1 LEAENAEFQKAIPN
15 MFENPGKSKIRLIT
29 ADDHPIVRAGIRA
42 FLTNDSRIE
51 IVAEASDGR
60 EALAMVREHLPD
72 VVFMDIYMPRMNGL
86 VAAKLLSRQMPE
98 LKVLMHTL
106 HDDQAHVL
114 QIIRSGAR
122 GYVLKNEPMEK
133 LADAIEIVHRGG
145 THYRTDIAQIA
156 LEEHS
161 RHLQRRGKQTVS
173 SLSERETEVLS
184 KIAEG
189 KTNREIAAELGISV
203 RTVETHR
210 ERMMHKLQIH
220 NVPGLIKFAIMQGVA
235 VIEYP
240 NKQSTFPATAVSA
253 ACPT

>member
-1 LEAENAEFQKAIPN
+1 MVDTLK
-15 MFENPGKSKIRLIT
+15 KSKIRLLV
-29 ADDHPIVRAGIRA
+29 ADDHPIVRAGIRS
-42 FLTNDSRIE
+42 FLANDSRIE
-51 IVAEASDGR
+51 IVGEAGDGR
-60 EALAMVREHLPD
+60 EALAQTRELLPN

-86 VAAKLLSRQMPE
+86 VAAKLLSRQIPE
-98 LKVLMHTL
+98 TKVLMHTL

-122 GYVLKNEPMEK
+122 GYILKNEP
-133 LADAIEIVHRGG
+133 LDALPDAIERVHRGG
-145 THYRTDIAQIA
+145 THFHTDIARIA

-161 RHLQRRGKQTVS
+161 RHLQRCGTQTGS
-173 SLSERETEVLS
+173 ALSERETEVLS

-189 KTNREIAAELGISV
+189 KTNREIAVELGISV

-235 VIEYP
+235 VIEYA
-240 NKQSTFPATAVSA
+240 NKQSAFSTSAVCS
-253 ACPT
+253 T

>member
-1 LEAENAEFQKAIPN
+1 VDKP
-15 MFENPGKSKIRLIT
+15 KIKLLT

-42 FLTNDSRIE
+42 FLAGAERIE
-51 IVAEASDGR
+51 IVGEAADGR
-60 EALAMVREHLPD
+60 EALALTRELQPD

-86 VAAKLLSRQMPE
+86 VASKLLNRQMPE
-98 LKVLMHTL
+98 VKILMHTL
-106 HDDQAHVL
+106 HDDQSHVL

-122 GYVLKNEPMEK
+122 GYVLKNSPPDK
-133 LADAIEIVHRGG
+133 LAEAIERVFLGG
-145 THYRTDIAQIA
+145 TYFHTDTAQIA

-161 RHLQRRGKQTVS
+161 RHLQRRSNQNVS

-189 KTNREIAAELGISV
+189 KTNREIALELGISV

-235 VIEYP
+235 VIEYA
-240 NKQSTFPATAVSA
+240 NKPTAFTSTSSA
-253 ACPT
+253 FCQT